1 VTSKFAFSEMV
12 GEHAAPDL
20 ALVLSLDVLES
31 KAKNLVVAT
40 ETTASHAEAATD
52 PSKGLGED
60 ITDIDIEEDNIIIRP
75 TKPSHVDFRKS
86 KIKEGHIEVLTRFD
100 YIDNVEWV
108 RLGGDDL
115 VLKPKEDEDVI
126 FRRGDDLLPKPKED

>member
-20 ALVLSLDVLES
+20 ALVLSLDVPES
-31 KAKNLVVAT
+31 KAKNLAVAT
-40 ETTASHAEAATD
+40 ETTTSHAEAATD
-52 PSKGLGED
+52 PYEGLDED
-60 ITDIDIEEDNIIIRP
+60 ITDIDIEEDNIIICP

-108 RLGGDDL
+108 RLGGEDL
-115 VLKPKEDEDVI
+115 VLTPKDVV
-126 FRRGDDLLPKPKED
+126 F